1 MIVNSVDLQVHLPN
15 FSLDRLIKIIL
26 WLRISE
32 FWSPVVVRLS
42 WFSIF
47 LCGAAFST
55 HCNTLQHTATHCN
68 TPQHTTTNCD
78 TLQHTATHRNTLQHT
93 ATHCNTLQYIFET
106 VVRAETSTSTLDLTH
121 TTTHCNTLQHIATQ
135 PTHTATHCNTTQICT
150 QPLYLYLTVRPKL
163 GSQSHT
169 NLSHVLQHCATHCN
183 RP

>member
-1 MIVNSVDLQVHLPN
+1 LHHTV
-15 FSLDRLIKIIL
+15 
-26 WLRISE
+26 
-32 FWSPVVVRLS
+32 
-42 WFSIF
+42 
-47 LCGAAFST
+47 T
-55 HCNTLQHTATHCN
+55 HCNTTHTHCNTEYINPELQTLKTVSVDSRSQPHSFPRQVIISGAVARKSTATHCN
-68 TPQHTTTNCD
+68 APQHTTTNCD

-121 TTTHCNTLQHIATQ
+121 TATHCNTLQHIATQ

-169 NLSHVLQHCATHCN
+169 NLSHVLQHCVTHCN